1 MPAISKIRLTNVVY
15 ENGQKRYHDE
25 VFLFDGLN
33 GALVLE
39 NGGGKTVFIQTV
51 VQAVI
56 PHATVAERDI
66 KDTLY
71 LEESPAHIAIEWI
84 YNENPR
90 RYVVTAV
97 TLHKKQNGI
106 DSLRYVYE
114 YGENDAHSIT
124 EIPFVQKT
132 AQGIRPSD
140 RGEMADY
147 YAYMEKSHSLNAKTF
162 SKSIKSFT
170 NYIENHY
177 QIIHSEWE
185 NIIKINGGEGDVEKF
200 FDKCSKT
207 DDLVNRLLIPSIENA
222 MEGFK
227 ENGFA
232 ETFENRRAEFKKYK
246 ALKET
251 IEQSKQLNQ
260 ELKIYV
266 DNFRKVDKKEQ
277 TYNEVR
283 QHARGYMLL
292 LVEEMNEIT
301 GQLTSL
307 EEQWQRHK
315 LDMEEWDRKN
325 ASLEITKQQ
334 RKWKEHA
341 DKEQLLQNQLLEL
354 QDRIEE
360 NRQLYFSL
368 MYAQHREISK
378 LEQAQLTLVKQ
389 QLAEIDKTQDIA
401 DLQSQLKVVSGN
413 IHYAFSVQKRQLDEQ
428 INKLTIDEQLLDEK
442 KTLLEEQ
449 QDTNDAAIEKE
460 QQQRTISQTSLVLTQ
475 KQMMDIK
482 SRLVARDEESIEQLL
497 EAWVLESEKLDQE
510 NVNLS
515 GRLKK
520 IKELQNEFNN
530 QVTDIQM
537 ELTADELTKARIEQQ
552 LELMTKQEKTL
563 LTQMASLRG
572 NWSHIQ
578 SIYEREQSFVE
589 QMTSQ
594 IEKLEKE
601 KEVKLIQE
609 RRAKR
614 FIDDYEQQESFF
626 ADPLIE
632 RKMTVWAQ
640 NFYITSGAEFIQ
652 QHENE
657 LKGNNYPF
665 WASTLITTEKDKYAL
680 IDKVRSIQ
688 HEITFPIY
696 ILSLDEARQVGNDY
710 VPQNVVIEPSGWIDY
725 QKQSVFLE
733 YKKEMQEI
741 AIQRENERKHT
752 EKNLRAWQQVYQSLK
767 EFLEKYPFSLFKE
780 IEEQLFTIN
789 QKIENYKYEKRKIAS
804 ELDKLKIE
812 YEAKQSTFAT
822 NTSKYQDL
830 VNNRIPQANQYIQL
844 SRNIPIFDNEVKQSE
859 VKIQQLKEEKN
870 NILEEL
876 QKLVCQM
883 DEFKQ
888 RIAQLQNQ
896 KKYQIEENTLFKQTK
911 TVPPTENSENLEVLK
926 NLYKSIEDQINKI
939 QRSRGEL
946 LERRKNCLEK
956 IERANV
962 TMNEQLEEWP
972 NLDPTY
978 TYPIEGLQ
986 QISSLRKIYLTL
998 TREQKELNETHKA
1011 SQVAVNTEQ
1020 RLLDKLQ
1027 THFAER
1033 FTELWEYEGDLDIAL
1048 EQLKQQKQTLQK
1060 EARFIKDR
1068 EKQLNEQQ
1076 ELDKNVERIFD
1087 LYTKVHSLLDP
1098 SLIAQP
1104 LTETEQS
1111 DYLYN
1116 KLALTNQMMNKLE
1129 HAQQQY
1135 NKSLE
1140 VLADAKD
1147 QFIAFADKNVID
1159 PTLRKTTI
1167 DGVKMKQTFA
1177 EILEHDQHMSER
1189 IENVIQLAEN
1199 TMRDHDKE
1207 LQQFITYIHMHIRK
1221 LRDDLHELQKKT
1233 KVKVENETKYIYKI
1247 DVPDWDDEIAKERI
1261 QEYIDWILSKLETVH
1276 YIDET
1281 GNEDSTKVQKF
1292 LHDSFKTVP
1301 ILRVVMGNQSIKVK
1315 CRKVKSATHI
1325 SNTFYTWEESNRWSG
1340 GEKWSKNMALF
1351 LGLLNFIAEK
1361 SQKLSKNMKRNRTVI
1376 LDNPF
1381 GKASSDHVL
1390 SPVFFIAEQLGFQ
1403 LITLT
1408 AHAEGKFLSD
1418 YFPIVYSCR
1427 LKFLES
1433 QSKQVLTKEKILQTA
1448 YLRDHAPESLERLG
1462 ERQQLVLFE

>member
-56 PHATVAERDI
+56 PHATVADRDI

-84 YNENPR
+84 INENPR
-90 RYVVTAV
+90 RYIVTAV

-114 YGENDAHSIT
+114 YGENDAQSIT

-147 YAYMEKSHSLNAKTF
+147 YAYMEKSNSLNAKTF

-222 MEGFK
+222 MDGFK
-227 ENGFA
+227 EHGFA

-266 DNFRKVDKKEQ
+266 DYFRKVDEKEQ

-283 QHARGYMLL
+283 QHAKGYMHLL
-292 LVEEMNEIT
+292 AEEMNEIT

-307 EEQWQRHK
+307 EEQWQRYNQ
-315 LDMEEWDRKN
+315 DMEDWERKS
-325 ASLEITKQQ
+325 ASLDIIKQR
-334 RKWKEHA
+334 RKWKEYA
-341 DKEQLLQNQLLEL
+341 DKEQLLHAQLLEL
-354 QDRIEE
+354 QDRIEK

-368 MYAQHREISK
+368 MYAQHRETSN
-378 LEQAQLTLVKQ
+378 LEKAQLTLVEQ
-389 QLAEIDKTQDIA
+389 QLAEIEKTKDVA
-401 DLQSQLKVVSGN
+401 DLQSQLNVLSGN
-413 IHYAFSVQKRQLDEQ
+413 IQYAFSVQKQQLDEQ
-428 INKLTIDEQLLDEK
+428 IYNLSYEQQLVGEK
-442 KTLLEEQ
+442 KTLLEKQ
-449 QDTNDAAIEKE
+449 QDTNDAEIEKE
-460 QQQRTISQTSLVLTQ
+460 LQQRTKSQTALDYTHN
-475 KQMMDIK
+475 QMKDIK

-497 EAWVLESEKLDQE
+497 EDWVLESEKLDLE

-520 IKELQNEFNN
+520 IKELQNEYN
-530 QVTDIQM
+530 QQVLEIEKDHSA
-537 ELTADELTKARIEQQ
+537 EELTKARIEQQ
-552 LELMTKQEKTL
+552 LEHITKQEKVL
-563 LTQMASLRG
+563 LAQMATLRG

-589 QMTSQ
+589 QITSQ
-594 IEKLEKE
+594 IERLEKE

-609 RRAKR
+609 RRTKR

-632 RKMTVWAQ
+632 RKITDWAQ
-640 NFYITSGAEFIQ
+640 NFYVTSGIEFIQ
-652 QHENE
+652 QHESE

-665 WASTLITTEKDKYAL
+665 WASTLITNEKDKNAL
-680 IDKVRSIQ
+680 IDKVKSIQ
-688 HEITFPIY
+688 HELTLPIY
-696 ILSLDEARQVGNDY
+696 ILSLDEARQVGNDFL
-710 VPQNVVIEPSGWIDY
+710 PQNAVIVPTGWTDY
-725 QKQSVFLE
+725 QQQSVFLE
-733 YKKEMQEI
+733 YKREIQEI
-741 AIQRENERKHT
+741 AIQRENERKGT
-752 EKNLRAWQQVYQSLK
+752 EKDLRSWQQVYHSLK

-780 IEEQLFTIN
+780 TEEQLFTIN
-789 QKIENYKYEKRKIAS
+789 QRIENYKYEKRKIAS
-804 ELDKLKIE
+804 ELEKLKME

-844 SRNIPIFDNEVKQSE
+844 SRNIPILDNEVKQCES
-859 VKIQQLKEEKN
+859 KIQLLKEVKN

-876 QKLVCQM
+876 QKLIGQM
-883 DEFKQ
+883 DEYNQ
-888 RIAQLQNQ
+888 RIIQLQNQ
-896 KKYQIEENTLFKQTK
+896 KKYQIEENALYKQTES
-911 TVPPTENSENLEVLK
+911 VPPTENSENLEVLK
-926 NLYKSIEDQINKI
+926 HHFKTIEDQIKQI
-939 QRSRGEL
+939 QTSRGEL
-946 LERRKNCLEK
+946 LERLKNCLEK
-956 IERANV
+956 IEAAKV
-962 TMNEQLEEWP
+962 AMNEQLEEWP
-972 NLDPTY
+972 NLDTKY
-978 TYPIEGLQ
+978 AFPIDGLQ

-998 TREQKELNETHKA
+998 IREQKELNDTHNA
-1011 SQVAVNTEQ
+1011 AQVAVNTEQ
-1020 RLLDKLQ
+1020 RILDQLQ
-1027 THFAER
+1027 AHFVER
-1033 FTELWEYEGDLDIAL
+1033 FKELWEFEGDLDVAL
-1048 EQLKQQKQTLQK
+1048 VQLKQQKQTLQK

-1068 EKQLNEQQ
+1068 EKQLIEQQ
-1076 ELDKNVERIFD
+1076 ELCKSVEKLFD
-1087 LYTKVHSLLDP
+1087 QYSRVHRLLDP
-1098 SLIAQP
+1098 MLIPLP

-1116 KLALTNQMMNKLE
+1116 KLALTNKLMNQLE
-1129 HAQQQY
+1129 QAQQQY
-1135 NKSLE
+1135 NKALN

-1147 QFIAFADKNVID
+1147 QFIGFAEKNVID

-1281 GNEDSTKVQKF
+1281 GKEDSAKVQRF

-1361 SQKLSKNMKRNRTVI
+1361 SQKLAKSMKRNRTVI

-1390 SPVFFIAEQLGFQ
+1390 SPVFFIADQLGFQ

-1427 LKFLES
+1427 LKFLEG
-1433 QSKQVLTKEKILQTA
+1433 QSKQVLTKEKILQKA